1 MTEQTETT
9 AVHEL
14 LKWSV
19 SMGAHLWES
28 LMRNLTL
35 VGRYEV
41 QGIPVLGYKC
51 GQQIWPWSDH
61 ADVKYRCHMWG
72 LRMQF
77 APFAMVCRARLSASA
92 NPVMDPWE
100 SVKPVDVIL
109 FFPLEVTYAV
119 TGEMTCKN
127 IIMQKSHWFMQDKVT
142 YNNLKQ
148 VFVLLQPWSCRYSK
162 HDCWPLEKEQLFLL
176 TVHIKTLIFTRT
188 QILFCASE
196 SICLDRCIGSG
207 QRGTYSVQEHQ
218 LDLWL
223 SMATNLWLPTQQWH
237 FWHCCVKSYL
247 WL

>member
-1 MTEQTETT
+1 MWITVNGSSVSCPVTHWEALRFAHFYDCSLRASLWGPVRLSVRLMTEQTETT
-9 AVHEL
+9 VVHEL

-28 LMRNLTL
+28 LTRNLTL

-41 QGIPVLGYKC
+41 QGIPVLGFKR

-119 TGEMTCKN
+119 TGEVTCKN

-142 YNNLKQ
+142 YNNLK
-148 VFVLLQPWSCRYSK
+148 
-162 HDCWPLEKEQLFLL
+162 
-176 TVHIKTLIFTRT
+176 
-188 QILFCASE
+188 
-196 SICLDRCIGSG
+196 
-207 QRGTYSVQEHQ
+207 
-218 LDLWL
+218 
-223 SMATNLWLPTQQWH
+223 
-237 FWHCCVKSYL
+237 
-247 WL
+247 